1 MPVKAGVIR
10 AGARTTRRGAA
21 ETFTGVV
28 FQDPVITAEAPSRMG
43 GSVVTF
49 TPGAR
54 TAWHAHP
61 VGQTLF
67 CLSGVGRIC
76 FKGEKPQV
84 LNPGDTVNIPP
95 DTMHWHG
102 ASPDRLFSH
111 LALSEAGEQGQGTS
125 WGTHVSDPST
135 TSPQPEAERP
145 GLVLW
150 LRSTDFSDLREW
162 GDARKTRLWHGPGLL
177 SLVSDCFSPHSPMA
191 GQRPGRP
198 RGHRQSRALG
208 LGGAGRHAGGGEPDG
223 RSRGAVDRQPAAI
236 PRYRRLRQPRIRQPG
251 RDFSH
256 SRRAG

>member
-1 MPVKAGVIR
+1 LHVGNRVGAAAGERDVIFRVASPLSASFGKNGLPFTDFDCAALGAAAKLTLYLAGQVTAATRRRTIMPVKAGVIR

-21 ETFTGVV
+21 ETFTGIV
-28 FQDPVITAEAPSRMG
+28 FQDPVITAEAPSRLG

-54 TAWHAHP
+54 TAWHSHP

-111 LALSEAGEQGQGTS
+111 LALSEAGEQGQGTA
-125 WGTHVSDPST
+125 WGTHVSDAEYN
-135 TSPQPEAERP
+135 EAA
-145 GLVLW
+145 
-150 LRSTDFSDLREW
+150 S
-162 GDARKTRLWHGPGLL
+162 
-177 SLVSDCFSPHSPMA
+177 
-191 GQRPGRP
+191 
-198 RGHRQSRALG
+198 
-208 LGGAGRHAGGGEPDG
+208 GG
-223 RSRGAVDRQPAAI
+223 
-236 PRYRRLRQPRIRQPG
+236 
-251 RDFSH
+251 
-256 SRRAG
+256 

>member
-1 MPVKAGVIR
+1 MPVKAGVVR
-10 AGARTTRRGAA
+10 AGARNTRRGAA

-28 FQDPVITAEAPSRMG
+28 FQDPVITAEAPSRLG

-54 TAWHAHP
+54 TAWHSHP

-111 LALSEAGEQGQGTS
+111 LALSETGEQGQGTA
-125 WGTHVSDPST
+125 WGPHVSD
-135 TSPQPEAERP
+135 AEYN
-145 GLVLW
+145 
-150 LRSTDFSDLREW
+150 
-162 GDARKTRLWHGPGLL
+162 
-177 SLVSDCFSPHSPMA
+177 
-191 GQRPGRP
+191 
-198 RGHRQSRALG
+198 
-208 LGGAGRHAGGGEPDG
+208 EP
-223 RSRGAVDRQPAAI
+223 A
-236 PRYRRLRQPRIRQPG
+236 
-251 RDFSH
+251 
-256 SRRAG
+256 RAG

>member
-28 FQDPVITAEAPSRMG
+28 FQDPVITAESPSRLG

-54 TAWHAHP
+54 TAWHSHP

-111 LALSEAGEQGQGTS
+111 
-125 WGTHVSDPST
+125 
-135 TSPQPEAERP
+135 R
-145 GLVLW
+145 
-150 LRSTDFSDLREW
+150 
-162 GDARKTRLWHGPGLL
+162 
-177 SLVSDCFSPHSPMA
+177 
-191 GQRPGRP
+191 QRR
-198 RGHRQSRALG
+198 
-208 LGGAGRHAGGGEPDG
+208 
-223 RSRGAVDRQPAAI
+223 
-236 PRYRRLRQPRIRQPG
+236 
-251 RDFSH
+251 
-256 SRRAG
+256 

>member
-10 AGARTTRRGAA
+10 AGARTTRRGPA

-28 FQDPVITAEAPSRMG
+28 FQDPVITAEAPSRLG

-95 DTMHWHG
+95 DTLHWHG
-102 ASPDRLFSH
+102 ASPDRLFAH

-125 WGTHVSDPST
+125 WGPHVTD
-135 TSPQPEAERP
+135 AEYNEP
-145 GLVLW
+145 A
-150 LRSTDFSDLREW
+150 T
-162 GDARKTRLWHGPGLL
+162 
-177 SLVSDCFSPHSPMA
+177 
-191 GQRPGRP
+191 
-198 RGHRQSRALG
+198 
-208 LGGAGRHAGGGEPDG
+208 GG
-223 RSRGAVDRQPAAI
+223 
-236 PRYRRLRQPRIRQPG
+236 
-251 RDFSH
+251 
-256 SRRAG
+256 

>member
-1 MPVKAGVIR
+1 MAVKAGVIR

-54 TAWHAHP
+54 TAWHSHP

-102 ASPDRLFSH
+102 ASPNRLFSH
-111 LALSEAGEQGQGTS
+111 LALSEAGEQGQGTA
-125 WGTHVSDPST
+125 WGTQVSDAEYN
-135 TSPQPEAERP
+135 EA
-145 GLVLW
+145 
-150 LRSTDFSDLREW
+150 
-162 GDARKTRLWHGPGLL
+162 
-177 SLVSDCFSPHSPMA
+177 VS
-191 GQRPGRP
+191 
-198 RGHRQSRALG
+198 
-208 LGGAGRHAGGGEPDG
+208 GG
-223 RSRGAVDRQPAAI
+223 
-236 PRYRRLRQPRIRQPG
+236 
-251 RDFSH
+251 
-256 SRRAG
+256 

>member
-28 FQDPVITAEAPSRMG
+28 FQDPVITAESPSRLG

-54 TAWHAHP
+54 TAWHSHP

-111 LALSEAGEQGQGTS
+111 LALSEAGEQGQGAA
-125 WGTHVSDPST
+125 WGAHVSDAEYNEQATGGWIKPNGFLPSI
-135 TSPQPEAERP
+135 PLPLA
-145 GLVLW
+145 GLDW
-150 LRSTDFSDLREW
+150 LST
-162 GDARKTRLWHGPGLL
+162 
-177 SLVSDCFSPHSPMA
+177 VVMA
-191 GQRPGRP
+191 
-198 RGHRQSRALG
+198 AAV
-208 LGGAGRHAGGGEPDG
+208 AGMFATW
-223 RSRGAVDRQPAAI
+223 
-236 PRYRRLRQPRIRQPG
+236 
-251 RDFSH
+251 
-256 SRRAG
+256 